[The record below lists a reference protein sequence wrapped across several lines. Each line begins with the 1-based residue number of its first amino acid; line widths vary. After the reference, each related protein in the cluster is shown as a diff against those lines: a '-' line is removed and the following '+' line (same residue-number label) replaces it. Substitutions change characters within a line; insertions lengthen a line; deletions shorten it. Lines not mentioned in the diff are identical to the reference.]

1 MLPGNLEA
9 AIFGHSLKTYGWGV
23 YLAAATVLILCAFL
37 VLSGSHVGRWVGIV
51 AGATGCISAIWWMPF
66 LPDLVA
72 ELHCHR
78 RSGDLRPRLV
88 RRQSRNHIARPG
100 SAVSLS
106 TSGAAVPS
114 KPRRMAGK

>member
-1 MLPGNLEA
+1 VLPGNLEA

-51 AGATGCISAIWWMPF
+51 AGATGCNSAIWWMPF

-78 RSGDLRPRLV
+78 RSGDLRQLA
-88 RRQSRNHIARPG
+88 SSSALIARLLRLMLT
-100 SAVSLS
+100 SAPMVSS
-106 TSGAAVPS
+106 REA
-114 KPRRMAGK
+114 